1 MISPIKANDYS
12 KKSANLRHNIHFFSI
27 IRKGS
32 NKKQKGDCRK
42 TENHAAPP
50 AFARRRRNSSF
61 PPAHSTVRRVRF
73 RRTCPSRVTPSST
86 TVYVPGMS
94 AV

>member
-1 MISPIKANDYS
+1 MTIPKNLQISGVTFIFFQLYAKVAIK
-12 KKSANLRHNIHFFSI
+12 
-27 IRKGS
+27 
-32 NKKQKGDCRK
+32 NKKEIAEKQKI
-42 TENHAAPP
+42 TPPP